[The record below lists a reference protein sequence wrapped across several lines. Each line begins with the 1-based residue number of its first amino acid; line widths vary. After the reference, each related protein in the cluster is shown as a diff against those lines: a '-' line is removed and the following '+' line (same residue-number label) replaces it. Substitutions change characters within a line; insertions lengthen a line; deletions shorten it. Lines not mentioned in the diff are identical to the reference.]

1 MLTRL
6 GAVLALCAVLAVPAA
21 GRERHWQTGKW
32 VDVGIQRQIVDFG
45 PGSSSFDPRGRGAS
59 MRAMADVRTYV
70 IETDTLRLELQ
81 DVVAVNKRSVDA
93 VVGAPVT
100 FALEKNTVY
109 VKDDDG
115 TEHKLRV
122 TKRTAREPR

>member
-1 MLTRL
+1 
-6 GAVLALCAVLAVPAA
+6 AHV
-21 GRERHWQTGKW
+21 RERQWRRGKW
-32 VDVGIQRQIVDFG
+32 VDGGIQRQIVDFG

-81 DVVAVNKRSVDA
+81 DVVAVNKSSVGA

-122 TKRTAREPR
+122 TKRAAR